1 MDQEVGHGRDITWS
15 LRAKEA
21 PDQFK
26 EIWRGTSWIVEVTA
40 SGRRDGKPFEATHRF
55 ISSLRTTPEGLVQL
69 VRERWSLES

>member
-40 SGRRDGKPFEATHRF
+40 S
-55 ISSLRTTPEGLVQL
+55 
-69 VRERWSLES
+69 VRGDN